1 LYSVS
6 TASFDER
13 LRRANWLAIIAKAVN
28 RVCRPLAGCA
38 DDFDLQME
46 LACVR

>member
-6 TASFDER
+6 IASFDER
-13 LRRANWLAIIAKAVN
+13 LRRANWVAIIAKAVN
-28 RVCRPLAGCA
+28 RVCRSQAAGA

-46 LACVR
+46 IACVR